1 MNNGPPPTR
10 LIFLS
15 SLATTPPGTKVRFLG
30 CVTRY
35 NQATGVLT
43 LQHAYP
49 PPPSPCST
57 ALVDVNLLLEGLT
70 AIDTTIGEWVNV
82 MAYVEDRAPRLKNRA
97 GCRGDLSMESQ
108 KTEVATVRVQAMM
121 LWSAG
126 AVRLADYETALASRM
141 QAGGNT

>member
-1 MNNGPPPTR
+1 M
-10 LIFLS
+10 
-15 SLATTPPGTKVRFLG
+15 
-30 CVTRY
+30 
-35 NQATGVLT
+35 
-43 LQHAYP
+43 
-49 PPPSPCST
+49 
-57 ALVDVNLLLEGLT
+57 
-70 AIDTTIGEWVNV
+70 NV